1 MKTHKIVTAC
11 GLAFIS
17 STVIAGTVSTE
28 EGGPDIILSGGVAA
42 GYFYSTHSASGD
54 SQNFVINDALL
65 DISSQ
70 PLEIEPIDFSLG
82 IGTLSE
88 TTLTGAAGTQTQAEF
103 GLQYAKI
110 KYSAF
115 ENLIL
120 ETGIINS
127 LIGYESPISFNNK
140 HATIG
145 LLKGLQPSYY
155 PAARATYLMGDIN
168 LYGEVSQPYAFAVGI
183 NGKIS
188 DWNFEM
194 NYYDEDEGKSI
205 IDLVFAGSYDRF
217 SYGLNF
223 NYILLDVKVADN
235 DDTAM
240 GFGAFASADIARVT
254 IPLRFEYVSDGT
266 SGVYAIPP
274 STNGFS
280 SGFSFTASPT
290 LNVSKNGYIR
300 LEFSMITA
308 SNTILR
314 DKDGVG
320 QQSAV
325 SGAFQMGYR
334 F

>member
-1 MKTHKIVTAC
+1 MKINRIMTAC
-11 GLAFIS
+11 SLAFL
-17 STVIAGTVSTE
+17 STTVSAGSVSTE
-28 EGGPDIILSGGVAA
+28 EGGPDVILSGGVAA
-42 GYFYSTHSASGD
+42 GYFYSTHSANGD

-70 PLEIEPIDFSLG
+70 PIEIEPIDFSLG
-82 IGTLSE
+82 IGTLAE
-88 TTLTGAAGTQTQAEF
+88 TKLTGAAGTQTQAEF

-110 KYSAF
+110 KYSSF

-120 ETGIINS
+120 ETGIIDS
-127 LIGYESPISFNNK
+127 RIGYESPISFNNK
-140 HATIG
+140 HSTLG
-145 LLKGLQPSYY
+145 LLKSIQPSYY
-155 PAARATYLMGDIN
+155 PAARATYLMGDVN
-168 LYGEVSQPYAFAVGI
+168 LYGEVSQPFAFAVGI

-188 DWNFEM
+188 DWDFEM
-194 NYYDEDEGKSI
+194 NYYDEDDGKSI

-217 SYGLNF
+217 KYGLNF
-223 NYILLDVKVADN
+223 DYILLDVKVADN

-254 IPLRFEYVSDGT
+254 IPLRFEYVKDGT
-266 SGVYAIPP
+266 SGVYAISPGA
-274 STNGFS
+274 SGFG

-290 LNVSKNGYIR
+290 LNVSKSGYVR

-308 SNTILR
+308 SNTILK

-320 QQSAV
+320 QKSAV